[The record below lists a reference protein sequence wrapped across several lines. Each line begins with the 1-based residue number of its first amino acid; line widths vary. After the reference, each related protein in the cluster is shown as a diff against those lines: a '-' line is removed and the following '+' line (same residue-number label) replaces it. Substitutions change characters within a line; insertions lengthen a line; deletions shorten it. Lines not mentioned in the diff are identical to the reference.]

1 MPPNS
6 VRCQPASNDSGHA
19 ISADDSLDQLIEAT
33 PYIDYEVSS
42 GELFAGAF
50 KIVSTVFPSW
60 DEHDIKFVQCKDGIT
75 NQLVRVTHRPTDFSV
90 LVRAFGRKSEI
101 LIDRKQEIINL
112 VTLSA
117 RGLCPP
123 LYARFRNGLMYGFIN
138 GRVSTVEEL
147 GQPKTAAWIAN
158 KAAKW
163 HKVLLPQDQTTSGK
177 PAAPKQTLWS
187 TMRRWLADVP
197 TQYDDPEQQ
206 KKFNARFDVQKLS
219 EEFENLAKVL
229 ETLDSPVVFSHND
242 LLYGNV
248 IYDDEKE
255 EASFIDYEYG
265 GYAFRGFDIG
275 NHFNEFAGFE
285 CDYSRYP
292 DKPFQMQW
300 FEWYL
305 TEFNG
310 VAPTHEELE
319 HLYKEVEGF
328 SLASHY
334 YWGLWA
340 LIQAK
345 ISTIEFDYMS
355 YAALRFD
362 EYERR
367 KRTVF
372 PSSL

>member
-6 VRCQPASNDSGHA
+6 VRFQPSGNDAHTIPVDEA
-19 ISADDSLDQLIEAT
+19 LNQLIEAT
-33 PYIDYEVSS
+33 PFIDFEVSS
-42 GELFAGAF
+42 AELFEGAY
-50 KIVSTVFPSW
+50 KIISTVFPSW
-60 DEHDIKFVQCKDGIT
+60 KKEDIKFVQCKDGIT
-75 NQLVRVTHRPTDFSV
+75 NQLVRATYQPTDFSV

-117 RGLCPP
+117 QGLCPP
-123 LYARFRNGLMYGFIN
+123 LYARFRNGLMYGFIK
-138 GRVSTVEEL
+138 GRVSSVEDM
-147 GQPKTAAWIAN
+147 GQPKTASWIAN
-158 KAAKW
+158 KLAKW
-163 HKVLLPQDQTTSGK
+163 HKVLLPQDQTGK
-177 PAAPKQTLWS
+177 PEPKQTLWS
-187 TMRRWLADVP
+187 TMRRWLAGVP
-197 TQYDDPEQQ
+197 SHYDNPEQQ
-206 KKFNARFDVQKLS
+206 KKFTARFDMQKLAVELES
-219 EEFENLAKVL
+219 LIKVL
-229 ETLDSPVVFSHND
+229 ETLNSPIVFSHND

-265 GYAFRGFDIG
+265 SYAFRGFDIG

-285 CDYSRYP
+285 CEYSRYP
-292 DKPFQMQW
+292 DKPFQMKW

-310 VAPTHEELE
+310 EKPSHQELE
-319 HLYKEVEGF
+319 HLFKEVEGF
-328 SLASHY
+328 SLASHF

-340 LIQAK
+340 LIQAD
-345 ISTIEFDYMS
+345 ISTIDFDYMS

-367 KRTVF
+367 KRIVF

>member
-1 MPPNS
+1 MPPNT
-6 VRCQPASNDSGHA
+6 VRNQPSSNDTHA
-19 ISADDSLDQLIEAT
+19 LPVDETLDQLIEQT
-33 PYIDYEVSS
+33 PFIDFEVSS
-42 GELFAGAF
+42 KELFAGAY

-60 DEHDIKFVQCKDGIT
+60 KEQDIKFVQCKDGIT
-75 NQLVRVTHRPTDFSV
+75 NQLVRVTHRPSDFSV
-90 LVRAFGRKSEI
+90 LIRAFGRKSEI
-101 LIDRKQEIINL
+101 LIDRRQEIINL

-117 RGLCPP
+117 QGLCPP

-138 GRVSTVEEL
+138 GRVSTVEEMAH
-147 GQPKTAAWIAN
+147 PRTASWIA
-158 KAAKW
+158 KKVGKW
-163 HKVLLPQDQTTSGK
+163 HKVLLPQDQTGT
-177 PAAPKQTLWS
+177 PAPKQTLWN

-206 KKFNARFDVQKLS
+206 KKFNARFDIDKLS
-219 EEFENLAKVL
+219 QELENLIKIL
-229 ETLDSPVVFSHND
+229 ETLDSPIVFSHND

-265 GYAFRGFDIG
+265 CYAFRGFDIG

-285 CDYSRYP
+285 CEYSRYP
-292 DKPFQMQW
+292 DKSFQMQW

-305 TEFNG
+305 TEYNG
-310 VAPTHEELE
+310 VPPTHDELE
-319 HLYKEVEGF
+319 HLFKEVEGF
-328 SLASHY
+328 SLASHF

-345 ISTIEFDYMS
+345 ISTIDFDYMS

-367 KRTVF
+367 KRIVF
-372 PSSL
+372 PSFL